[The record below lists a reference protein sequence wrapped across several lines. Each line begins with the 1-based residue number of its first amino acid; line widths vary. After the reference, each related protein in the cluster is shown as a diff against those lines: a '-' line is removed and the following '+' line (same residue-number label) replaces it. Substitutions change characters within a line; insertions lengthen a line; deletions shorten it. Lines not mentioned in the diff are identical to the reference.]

1 MEFKKIQL
9 NGFKSFADKT
19 NFLIEEGLTGIVGP
33 NGCGKSNIV
42 ESLRWV
48 MGETSKSNIVESLR
62 WVMGETSAKSMR
74 GSGMEDVIFNGTSNK
89 ASKNI
94 AEVSIDVENK
104 NNEGPVQYRDLDQI
118 SVRRKIEK
126 DKGSKFYINDK
137 EVRAR
142 DAQMFFADLSTG
154 AHSPSM
160 ISQGRIGALVTAK
173 PTDRRAILEEA
184 AGISG
189 LHVRRHEAELRLGA
203 AENNLKRA
211 DELRRQQEKQLAN
224 LQKQAEE
231 ATKYKLISEEIK
243 KIEAGLYYLKLL
255 EIDKEIKIE
264 NEINNEAEGEVEG
277 FNNKIK
283 IENEINNEA
292 EGEVEGFNNKITELE
307 NLIKI
312 ATDKVSPLREKNI
325 ENLSRIQRL
334 NLELQSLDEENTRI
348 QDEIESINKS
358 ISTLDEDI
366 NRERG
371 IIIDANSNEKRLKE
385 EKADLIEI
393 DSKYFETEKLSNEDL
408 ENAKKELKK
417 EQEAVDEVVNN
428 IAEGSINISLGPIK
442 NVKNSINR
450 AKELINSNEIQQ
462 AVTLLDRCNM
472 ELDNFLNDLKNEK
485 SRQELLNVNEKSQNI
500 KQLQEKYA
508 DAYSKN
514 QSIKNESIKR
524 NERIKTIET
533 EIESWKNLLSNSEKM
548 VAELIERKNKLS
560 DQLKKLE
567 NQPRV
572 QAERKGQISENLRIS
587 DKEKVD
593 NDIVIEETDKRI
605 ETLRTELNEI
615 QEQSIQ
621 IRERKASSG
630 ATIEG
635 LQKRK
640 SDLLDRINSELNL
653 SEDNILENSN
663 LNGVEELPN
672 AIDQE
677 DALDKKKQERES
689 LGSVNLKADE
699 ETSKYEDE
707 IKKMEQDRSDLVTA
721 IVKLKDSINELNQ
734 KGRERL
740 IEAFEKVNR
749 KFNEVY
755 TKLFN
760 GGNAKLELVDSD
772 DPLEAGLEMLVSP
785 PGKRLQSITLLS
797 GGEQALTALSLI
809 FAVFLTNPSP
819 ICVLDEVDAPLDDA
833 NVTRF
838 CNLLEELIKITNTKF
853 IIVTHHA
860 LTMSKMNRLYGVT
873 MPEKGISQLVA
884 VDLQKAESM
893 VA

>member
-9 NGFKSFADKT
+9 NGFKSFAEKT
-19 NFLIEEGLTGIVGP
+19 NFLIEDGLTGIVGP
-33 NGCGKSNIV
+33 NGCG
-42 ESLRWV
+42 
-48 MGETSKSNIVESLR
+48 KSNIVESLR

-74 GSGMEDVIFNGTSNK
+74 GSGMEDVIFSGTSNK

-94 AEVSIDVENK
+94 AEVSIEVENK
-104 NNEGPVQYRDLDQI
+104 DKEGPIQYREFEQI
-118 SVRRKIEK
+118 QVRRKIEK

-231 ATKYKLISEEIK
+231 ATKYKLISDQIK

-255 EIDKEIKIE
+255 EIDKEIRIE
-264 NEINNEAEGEVEG
+264 NEINTEAEGEVEG
-277 FNNKIK
+277 FNNKIS
-283 IENEINNEA
+283 
-292 EGEVEGFNNKITELE
+292 ELE
-307 NLIKI
+307 NSIKTF
-312 ATDKVSPLREKNI
+312 TDKVNPLREKNI

-348 QDEIESINKS
+348 QDEIESIKKS
-358 ISTLDEDI
+358 IQTLDDDI
-366 NRERG
+366 TREKG

-385 EKADLIEI
+385 EKTELIET
-393 DSKYFETEKLSNEDL
+393 DSKYFETEKLSNEEL
-408 ENAKKELKK
+408 ESAKNKLKE
-417 EQEAVDEVVNN
+417 EQKAVDEVVNSL
-428 IAEGSINISLGPIK
+428 AEETVNISVGPIR
-442 NVKNSINR
+442 NVKNTISR
-450 AKELINSNEIQQ
+450 VKELIDSNEINQ

-472 ELDNFLNDLKNEK
+472 ELDSFLNDLKNER
-485 SRQELLNVNEKSQNI
+485 SRTELLGVSEKSENI
-500 KQLQEKYA
+500 KLLQEKYA

-533 EIESWKNLLSNSEKM
+533 EIESWKNLLTNSEKM
-548 VAELIERKNKLS
+548 VNELTQRKEKLS
-560 DQLKKLE
+560 KQLSDLE
-567 NQPRV
+567 NQPRA

-587 DKEKVD
+587 DKEKID
-593 NDIVIEETDKRI
+593 NEAIIDETDQKI
-605 ETLRTELNEI
+605 EMLRTQLNEI

-640 SDLLDRINSELNL
+640 NDLLDRISSELNL
-653 SEDNILENSN
+653 NEDNILENSN

-672 AIDQE
+672 PVDQE
-677 DALDKKKQERES
+677 DALDKKKQEREK

-699 ETSKYEDE
+699 ETSKYEEE
-707 IKKMEQDRSDLVTA
+707 IKKMEQDRADLVTA
-721 IVKLKDSINELNQ
+721 ILKLKDSINELNQ

-838 CNLLEELIKITNTKF
+838 CSLLEELIKITNTKF

-873 MPEKGISQLVA
+873 MPQKGISQLVA

>member
-9 NGFKSFADKT
+9 NGFKSFAEKT
-19 NFLIEEGLTGIVGP
+19 NFLIEDGLTGIVGP
-33 NGCGKSNIV
+33 NGCG
-42 ESLRWV
+42 
-48 MGETSKSNIVESLR
+48 KSNIVESLR

-74 GSGMEDVIFNGTSNK
+74 GSGMEDVIFSGTSNK

-94 AEVSIDVENK
+94 AEVSIEVENK
-104 NNEGPVQYRDLDQI
+104 DKEGPIQYRETEQI
-118 SVRRKIEK
+118 QVRRKIEK

-231 ATKYKLISEEIK
+231 ASKYKLISEEIK

-264 NEINNEAEGEVEG
+264 NEINNEAGGEVEG
-277 FNNKIK
+277 FNNKI
-283 IENEINNEA
+283 A
-292 EGEVEGFNNKITELE
+292 ELE
-307 NLIKI
+307 NLIKV
-312 ATDKVSPLREKNI
+312 ATEKVSPLREKNI

-334 NLELQSLDEENTRI
+334 NLELQSLDEENTRT
-348 QDEIESINKS
+348 QDEIETINKS
-358 ISTLDEDI
+358 IKTLDEDI

-417 EQEAVDEVVNN
+417 EQELVDEVVNN
-428 IAEGSINISLGPIK
+428 IAEGAVSISIGPIT
-442 NVKNSINR
+442 NVQNSINR
-450 AKELINSNEIQQ
+450 AKELIDSNEINQ
-462 AVTLLDRCNM
+462 AVTLLDRCNI

-485 SRQELLNVNEKSQNI
+485 SRKELLSVNEKSQNI

-548 VAELIERKNKLS
+548 VTELIERKNKLS
-560 DQLKKLE
+560 SQLKELD
-567 NQPRV
+567 NQPQI

-587 DKEKVD
+587 DKEKID
-593 NDIVIEETDKRI
+593 NDAIIEETDNKI
-605 ETLRTELNEI
+605 ESLRNELNEI

-635 LQKRK
+635 LKKRK

-653 SEDNILENSN
+653 TEDNILENSN
-663 LNGVEELPN
+663 LNGAEELPN
-672 AIDQE
+672 AVDQE
-677 DALDKKKQERES
+677 DNLDKKKQERER

-699 ETSKYEDE
+699 ETSKYKDE

>member
-42 ESLRWV
+42 EY
-48 MGETSKSNIVESLR
+48 LR

-74 GSGMEDVIFNGTSNK
+74 GSGMEDVIFSGTSNK

-231 ATKYKLISEEIK
+231 ASKYKLITEEIK
-243 KIEAGLYYLKLL
+243 KIEAGLYYLKLI
-255 EIDKEIKIE
+255 EIDKEIRIE

-277 FNNKIK
+277 FNTKIS
-283 IENEINNEA
+283 EI
-292 EGEVEGFNNKITELE
+292 E
-307 NLIKI
+307 NLIKSAI
-312 ATDKVSPLREKNI
+312 DKVSPLREKNI

-334 NLELQSLDEENTRI
+334 NLELQSLDEENTRT
-348 QDEIESINKS
+348 QDEIESIKKS
-358 ISTLDEDI
+358 LQTLDEDI
-366 NRERG
+366 SRERG

-385 EKADLIEI
+385 EKTDLIEI
-393 DSKYFETEKLSNEDL
+393 DSKYFETEKLSNEEL
-408 ENAKKELKK
+408 EDAKNKLKE
-417 EQEAVDEVVNN
+417 EQKAVDEVVTN
-428 IAEGSINISLGPIK
+428 IAEGSINISVGPIK

-450 AKELINSNEIQQ
+450 VKELIDSNEINQ

-472 ELDNFLNDLKNEK
+472 ELDNFLNDLKNER
-485 SRQELLNVNEKSQNI
+485 SREELLSVNEKSQNI

-533 EIESWKNLLSNSEKM
+533 EVESWKNLLSNSEKM
-548 VAELIERKNKLS
+548 VGELTDRKNKLS
-560 DQLKKLE
+560 DQLKELD
-567 NQPRV
+567 NQPKI

-587 DKEKVD
+587 NKEKID
-593 NDIVIEETDKRI
+593 NDSVIDETDKQI
-605 ETLRTELNEI
+605 ENLRSQLNEI

-653 SEDNILENSN
+653 TEENILENSN
-663 LNGVEELPN
+663 LNGVEDLPN
-672 AIDQE
+672 PVDQE
-677 DALDKKKQERES
+677 DTLDKKKQEREK

-699 ETSKYEDE
+699 ETSKYEEE

-838 CNLLEELIKITNTKF
+838 CGLLDDLTKITDTKF

>member
-9 NGFKSFADKT
+9 NGFKSFAEKT
-19 NFLIEEGLTGIVGP
+19 NFLIEDGLTGIVGP

-48 MGETSKSNIVESLR
+48 MGETS
-62 WVMGETSAKSMR
+62 AKRMR
-74 GSGMEDVIFNGTSNK
+74 GSGKEDVIFSGTSNK

-94 AEVSIDVENK
+94 AEVLIEVENK
-104 NNEGPVQYRDLDQI
+104 DKEGPIQYRELEQI
-118 SVRRKIEK
+118 QVRRNIEK

-231 ATKYKLISEEIK
+231 ATKYKLNSDEIK

-264 NEINNEAEGEVEG
+264 NEINNEAGGEVEG
-277 FNNKIK
+277 FNNKI
-283 IENEINNEA
+283 A
-292 EGEVEGFNNKITELE
+292 ELE
-307 NLIKI
+307 NLIKT
-312 ATDKVSPLREKNI
+312 ATEKVSPLREKNI

-348 QDEIESINKS
+348 QDEIESISKS
-358 ISTLDEDI
+358 IKTLDEDI

-385 EKADLIEI
+385 EKADLIEV

-417 EQEAVDEVVNN
+417 EQESVDEVVNN
-428 IAEGSINISLGPIK
+428 IAEGTINTSLGPIK

-450 AKELINSNEIQQ
+450 VKELIDINEINQ
-462 AVTLLDRCNM
+462 AVTLLDRCNI

-485 SRQELLNVNEKSQNI
+485 SRQELLSVNEKSQNI

-548 VAELIERKNKLS
+548 VAELTERKNKLS
-560 DQLKKLE
+560 AQLKELD
-567 NQPRV
+567 NQPKV

-587 DKEKVD
+587 DKEKID
-593 NDIVIEETDKRI
+593 NDAIIEETDNKI
-605 ETLRTELNEI
+605 ETLRNELNEI

-635 LQKRK
+635 LEKRK

-663 LNGVEELPN
+663 LFGAEELPD
-672 AIDQE
+672 AINQE

>member
-19 NFLIEEGLTGIVGP
+19 HFLIENGLTGIVGP
-33 NGCGKSNIV
+33 NGCG
-42 ESLRWV
+42 
-48 MGETSKSNIVESLR
+48 KSNIVESLR

-74 GSGMEDVIFNGTSNK
+74 GSGMEDVIFSGTSNK

-94 AEVSIDVENK
+94 AEVSVTVANK
-104 NNEGPVQYRDLDQI
+104 NNEGPIQFKEVGEI
-118 SVRRKIEK
+118 NVRRKIEK

-154 AHSPSM
+154 AHSPSI

-189 LHVRRHEAELRLGA
+189 LHVRRHEAELRLNA

-211 DELRRQQEKQLAN
+211 DELRKQQEKQLAN
-224 LQKQAEE
+224 LKKQAEE
-231 ATKYKLISEEIK
+231 ATKYKNVTDEIK

-255 EIDKEIKIE
+255 DLDKEITIE
-264 NEINNEAEGEVEG
+264 NEINAEAEGEVSG
-277 FNNKIK
+277 FNDKISE
-283 IENEINNEA
+283 IE
-292 EGEVEGFNNKITELE
+292 K
-307 NLIKI
+307 LIKSE
-312 ATDKVSPLREKNI
+312 TDKVSPLREKNI
-325 ENLSRIQRL
+325 ENLSKIQRL
-334 NLELQSLDEENTRI
+334 NLELQGLDEENNRI
-348 QDEIESINKS
+348 QNEIKNIKNSLQ
-358 ISTLDEDI
+358 TFDEDI
-366 NRERG
+366 NREKG
-371 IIIDANSNEKRLKE
+371 IVIDANSNEKRLKE
-385 EKADLIEI
+385 EKNELIEI
-393 DSKYFETEKLSNEDL
+393 DSKYYETEKRSNEDL
-408 ENAKKELKK
+408 
-417 EQEAVDEVVNN
+417 NN
-428 IAEGSINISLGPIK
+428 SK
-442 NVKNSINR
+442 NKLNLEIDKV
-450 AKELINSNEIQQ
+450 KELINLEKNEDAIQ
-462 AVTLLDRCNM
+462 V
-472 ELDNFLNDLKNEK
+472 LDNCKLIIE
-485 SRQELLNVNEKSQNI
+485 E
-500 KQLQEKYA
+500 YA
-508 DAYSKN
+508 DSYSKN
-514 QSIKNESIKR
+514 QNIKKESIKR
-524 NERIKTIET
+524 NQRINIIDKEM
-533 EIESWKNLLSNSEKM
+533 ESWKNLLSNSEKM
-548 VAELIERKNKLS
+548 VNELSERKNKLNL
-560 DQLKKLE
+560 QLEKLD
-567 NQPRV
+567 NQPKF
-572 QAERKGQISENLRIS
+572 QAEKKGQISESLRIS
-587 DKEKVD
+587 EKEKNE
-593 NDIVIEETDKRI
+593 NDDIINSTDREIEY
-605 ETLRTELNEI
+605 LRSQLNTI
-615 QEQSIQ
+615 QEESIQ

-635 LQKRK
+635 LKKRK
-640 SDLLDRINSELNL
+640 NDLIDRINSELNL
-653 SEDNILENSN
+653 KEENILENSN
-663 LNGVEELPN
+663 LFGKEEYPDAVN
-672 AIDQE
+672 QE
-677 DALDKKKQERES
+677 DLLDKKKQERER
-689 LGSVNLKADE
+689 LGSINLKADE
-699 ETSKYEDE
+699 ETNKYEIE
-707 IKKMEQDRSDLVTA
+707 IKKMEQDRADLVTA
-721 IVKLKDSINELNQ
+721 IIKLKDSINELNQ

-740 IEAFEKVNR
+740 VEAFDKVNR

-772 DPLEAGLEMLVSP
+772 DPLDAGLEMLVSP

>member
-9 NGFKSFADKT
+9 NGFKSFADKA
-19 NFLIEEGLTGIVGP
+19 NFLIEDGLTGIVGP

-42 ESLRWV
+42 ESLRWA
-48 MGETSKSNIVESLR
+48 
-62 WVMGETSAKSMR
+62 MGETSAKSMR

-94 AEVSIDVENK
+94 AEVSISIDNSSH
-104 NNEGPVQYRDLDQI
+104 EGPMHYKDLDHI
-118 SVRRKIEK
+118 EVRRKIEK
-126 DKGSKFYINDK
+126 DKGSKYYINDK

-160 ISQGRIGALVTAK
+160 ISQGRIGTLVTAK

-184 AGISG
+184 ANISG
-189 LHVRRHEAELRLGA
+189 LHVRRHEAELRLNA
-203 AENNLKRA
+203 AEANLKRA

-231 ATKYKLISEEIK
+231 ATKYKIISEKIK

-255 EIDKEIKIE
+255 DIDNEIRIE
-264 NEINNEAEGEVEG
+264 NEINNEAEGEVNN
-277 FNNKIK
+277 FNQQISQFENSIK
-283 IENEINNEA
+283 
-292 EGEVEGFNNKITELE
+292 TE
-307 NLIKI
+307 
-312 ATDKVSPLREKNI
+312 TDKVSPLREKNI

-334 NLELQSLDEENTRI
+334 NLELQSLDEENIRT
-348 QDEIESINKS
+348 QDEIENFKKS
-358 ISTLDEDI
+358 LKTIEEDI
-366 NRERG
+366 DREKG
-371 IIIDANSNEKRLKE
+371 IVIDANSNEKRLKE
-385 EKADLIEI
+385 ERSELIEI

-408 ENAKKELKK
+408 EKAKNLLNE
-417 EQEAVDEVVNN
+417 EQKAVDKIIEIFANGN
-428 IAEGSINISLGPIK
+428 INISIEPIK
-442 NVKNSINR
+442 GVINTIEKI
-450 AKELINSNEIQQ
+450 KELINSNEASQ
-462 AVTLLDRCNM
+462 ALTLLDRTKI
-472 ELDNFLNDLKNEK
+472 ELNNFLSSLANDESKSKLNDINEK
-485 SRQELLNVNEKSQNI
+485 NDNI
-500 KQLQEKYA
+500 KLLQEKYA
-508 DAYSKN
+508 DSFSKN
-514 QSIKNESIKR
+514 QSIKKESIKR
-524 NERIKTIET
+524 NERIKAIET
-533 EIESWKNLLSNSEKM
+533 EVESWKNLLSNSQKM
-548 VAELIERKNKLS
+548 VTELTERKNKLLIQLNER
-560 DQLKKLE
+560 DQ
-567 NQPRV
+567 QPKI
-572 QAERKGQISENLRIS
+572 QAEKKGQTTEGLRISEN
-587 DKEKVD
+587 EKIE
-593 NDIVIEETDKRI
+593 NEKIIEETDKKI
-605 ETLRTELNEI
+605 NSLRLELNEV
-615 QEQSIQ
+615 QERSIQ

-635 LQKRK
+635 LKKRK
-640 SDLLDRINSELNL
+640 EDLLERVTSELNL
-653 SEDNILENSN
+653 EEKNILENSN
-663 LNGVEELPN
+663 LNGVDELPN
-672 AIDQE
+672 STVQE
-677 DALDKKKQERES
+677 DALDEKKKEREK
-689 LGSVNLKADE
+689 LGSVNLRADE
-699 ETSKYEDE
+699 ETSKYKVE
-707 IKKMEQDRSDLVTA
+707 IKRMEQDREDLVSA
-721 IVKLKDSINELNQ
+721 IMKLKESINELNQ

-740 IEAFEKVNR
+740 LEAFEKINR

-760 GGNAKLELVDSD
+760 GGSAKLELVDSD

-838 CNLLEELIKITNTKF
+838 CGLLDDLTKITNTKF

>member
-9 NGFKSFADKT
+9 NGFKSFAEKT
-19 NFLIEEGLTGIVGP
+19 NFLIEHGLTGIVGP

-42 ESLRWV
+42 ESLRWA
-48 MGETSKSNIVESLR
+48 
-62 WVMGETSAKSMR
+62 MGETSAKSMR

-94 AEVSIDVENK
+94 AEVSISVDNASHD
-104 NNEGPVQYRDLDQI
+104 GPMQYKDLDHI
-118 SVRRKIEK
+118 EVRRKIEK

-184 AGISG
+184 ANISG
-189 LHVRRHEAELRLGA
+189 LHVRRHEAELRMNA
-203 AENNLKRA
+203 AETNLKRA

-255 EIDKEIKIE
+255 DIDNEIRIE
-264 NEINNEAEGEVEG
+264 NEINNEAGGEVNT
-277 FNNKIK
+277 FNQQISQFENSIK
-283 IENEINNEA
+283 
-292 EGEVEGFNNKITELE
+292 TE
-307 NLIKI
+307 
-312 ATDKVSPLREKNI
+312 TDKVSPLREKNI

-334 NLELQSLDEENTRI
+334 NLELQSLDEENVRT
-348 QDEIESINKS
+348 QDEIENFKKS
-358 ISTLDEDI
+358 LKTIEEDI
-366 NRERG
+366 DREKG
-371 IIIDANSNEKRLKE
+371 IVIDANSNEKRLKE
-385 EKADLIEI
+385 EKAELIEI

-408 ENAKKELKK
+408 EKAKNQLNE
-417 EQEAVDEVVNN
+417 EQKAVDEIIEIFANGN
-428 IAEGSINISLGPIK
+428 INISIDPIK
-442 NVKNSINR
+442 DVINTIEKI
-450 AKELINSNEIQQ
+450 KELINSNEANQ
-462 AVTLLDRCNM
+462 ALTLLDRTKM
-472 ELDNFLNDLKNEK
+472 ELNNFLNNLANDESKSKLTDIDEKN
-485 SRQELLNVNEKSQNI
+485 NNI
-500 KQLQEKYA
+500 KLLQEKYA
-508 DAYSKN
+508 DSFSKN
-514 QSIKNESIKR
+514 QSIKKESIKR
-524 NERIKTIET
+524 NERIKAIES
-533 EIESWKNLLSNSEKM
+533 EVESWKNLLSNSQKM
-548 VAELIERKNKLS
+548 VTELTERKNKLLS
-560 DQLKKLE
+560 QLNERDQ
-567 NQPRV
+567 QPKA
-572 QAERKGQISENLRIS
+572 QAEKKGQATEGLRIS
-587 DKEKVD
+587 QNEKIE
-593 NDIVIEETDKRI
+593 NEKIIEETDKKI
-605 ETLRTELNEI
+605 NSLRLELNDV
-615 QEQSIQ
+615 QERSIQ

-630 ATIEG
+630 ATVEG
-635 LQKRK
+635 LKKRK
-640 SDLLDRINSELNL
+640 EDLLERVSSELNL
-653 SEDNILENSN
+653 EENDILENSN
-663 LNGVEELPN
+663 LNGVVELPN
-672 AIDQE
+672 SVDQE
-677 DALDKKKQERES
+677 EALDEKKREREK
-689 LGSVNLKADE
+689 LGSVNLRADE
-699 ETSKYEDE
+699 ETNKYEIE
-707 IKKMEQDRSDLVTA
+707 IKKMEQDREDLVSA
-721 IVKLKDSINELNQ
+721 IIKLKESINELNQ

-740 IEAFEKVNR
+740 LEAFEKVNR

-838 CNLLEELIKITNTKF
+838 CGLLDDLTKITDTKF

>member
-33 NGCGKSNIV
+33 NGCG
-42 ESLRWV
+42 
-48 MGETSKSNIVESLR
+48 KSNIVESLR

-277 FNNKIK
+277 FNNKI
-283 IENEINNEA
+283 
-292 EGEVEGFNNKITELE
+292 TELE

-450 AKELINSNEIQQ
+450 AKELIDSNEIQQ

-472 ELDNFLNDLKNEK
+472 ELDNFLNNLKNEK

>member
-1 MEFKKIQL
+1 MDFKKIQL

-19 NFLIEEGLTGIVGP
+19 NFLIEDGLTGIVGP
-33 NGCGKSNIV
+33 NGCG
-42 ESLRWV
+42 
-48 MGETSKSNIVESLR
+48 KSNIVESLR

-74 GSGMEDVIFNGTSNK
+74 GSGMEDVIFSGTSNK
-89 ASKNI
+89 PSKNI
-94 AEVSIDVENK
+94 AEVSITVSNE
-104 NNEGPVQYRDLDQI
+104 NNEGPTQYRELNEVN
-118 SVRRKIEK
+118 VRRKIEK

-189 LHVRRHEAELRLGA
+189 LHVRRHEAELRLSA

-211 DELRRQQEKQLAN
+211 DELRRQQERQLAN

-231 ATKYKLISEEIK
+231 ATKYKNISDEIK

-255 EIDKEIKIE
+255 EIDKEISVE
-264 NEINNEAEGEVEG
+264 NEINSEAEGEVSG
-277 FNNKIK
+277 FNSKIFE
-283 IENEINNEA
+283 IES
-292 EGEVEGFNNKITELE
+292 F
-307 NLIKI
+307 IKSE
-312 ATDKVSPLREKNI
+312 TDKINPLREKNI
-325 ENLSRIQRL
+325 ENLSKIQRL
-334 NLELQSLDEENTRI
+334 NLELQNLDEENTRI
-348 QDEIESINKS
+348 QDELENIKKS
-358 ISTLDEDI
+358 LQTFDEDI
-366 NRERG
+366 NREKG
-371 IIIDANSNEKRLKE
+371 IVIDANSNEKRLKE
-385 EKADLIEI
+385 EKSELIEI
-393 DSKYFETEKLSNEDL
+393 DSKYYDTEKQSNEDL
-408 ENAKKELKK
+408 SNSKNKLKLEIDK
-417 EQEAVDEVVNN
+417 
-428 IAEGSINISLGPIK
+428 I
-442 NVKNSINR
+442 
-450 AKELINSNEIQQ
+450 KELINSNKNREAI
-462 AVTLLDRCNM
+462 NG
-472 ELDNFLNDLKNEK
+472 LDNCK
-485 SRQELLNVNEKSQNI
+485 LLIE
-500 KQLQEKYA
+500 EYA
-508 DAYSKN
+508 DIYSKN
-514 QSIKNESIKR
+514 QNIKKDSIKR
-524 NERIKTIET
+524 NERVHIIEK

-548 VAELIERKNKLS
+548 LNELRERKNKLNI
-560 DQLKKLE
+560 QLE
-567 NQPRV
+567 NLDNQPKL
-572 QAERKGQISENLRIS
+572 QAEKKGKISEGLRIS
-587 DKEKVD
+587 EEEKNENEIIISSTD
-593 NDIVIEETDKRI
+593 EKIEK
-605 ETLRTELNEI
+605 LRNQLNEI

-635 LQKRK
+635 LKKRK
-640 SDLLDRINSELNL
+640 DDLIDRINSELNL
-653 SEDNILENSN
+653 TEDNILENSN
-663 LNGVEELPN
+663 LFGAEELPD
-672 AIDQE
+672 AVIQE
-677 DALDKKKQERES
+677 DLLDKKKQEREKF
-689 LGSVNLKADE
+689 GSVNLKADE
-699 ETSKYEDE
+699 ETSKYEIE
-707 IKKMEQDRSDLVTA
+707 IKKMEADRSDLVTA
-721 IVKLKDSINELNQ
+721 ISKLKESIRELNE

-740 IEAFEKVNR
+740 LEAFEKVNR

-760 GGNAKLELVDSD
+760 GGNAKLDLVDSD

-838 CNLLEELIKITNTKF
+838 CSLLEELIAITNTKF

>member
-48 MGETSKSNIVESLR
+48 MGETSP
-62 WVMGETSAKSMR
+62 KSMR
-74 GSGMEDVIFNGTSNK
+74 GSGMEDVIFSGTSNK

-94 AEVSIDVENK
+94 AEVSIDVDNK
-104 NNEGPVQYRDLDQI
+104 DNEGPIQYRELDQI

-173 PTDRRAILEEA
+173 PIDRRAILEEA

-231 ATKYKLISEEIK
+231 ASKYKLITEEIK
-243 KIEAGLYYLKLL
+243 KIEAGLYYLKLI
-255 EIDKEIKIE
+255 EIDKEIRIE
-264 NEINNEAEGEVEG
+264 NEINNEAKGQVEG
-277 FNNKIK
+277 FNSKIS
-283 IENEINNEA
+283 
-292 EGEVEGFNNKITELE
+292 ELE
-307 NLIKI
+307 NLIKS

-334 NLELQSLDEENTRI
+334 NLELQSLDEENTRT
-348 QDEIESINKS
+348 QDEIEIIKKS
-358 ISTLDEDI
+358 LQTLDEDI
-366 NRERG
+366 SREKG

-385 EKADLIEI
+385 EKIDLIEI
-393 DSKYFETEKLSNEDL
+393 DSKYFETEKLSNEEL
-408 ENAKKELKK
+408 EDAKNKLKD
-417 EQEAVDEVVNN
+417 EQKAVDEVVNN
-428 IAEGSINISLGPIK
+428 IAEASINISVGPIK

-450 AKELINSNEIQQ
+450 VKELIDSNEINQ

-485 SRQELLNVNEKSQNI
+485 SREELLSVNEKSQNI

-508 DAYSKN
+508 DVYSKN

-533 EIESWKNLLSNSEKM
+533 EVESWKNLLANSEKM
-548 VAELIERKNKLS
+548 VGELTDRKNKLT
-560 DQLKKLE
+560 DQLKELD
-567 NQPRV
+567 NQPKA

-587 DKEKVD
+587 DKEKID
-593 NDIVIEETDKRI
+593 NDTVIEETDKQI
-605 ETLRTELNEI
+605 ESLRSQLNEI

-630 ATIEG
+630 ATVEG

-640 SDLLDRINSELNL
+640 SDLLDRINSELSL
-653 SEDNILENSN
+653 TEENILENSN
-663 LNGVEELPN
+663 LNGIEDLPN
-672 AIDQE
+672 PVDQE
-677 DALDKKKQERES
+677 DSLDKKKQERER

-699 ETSKYEDE
+699 ETSKYEEE

-721 IVKLKDSINELNQ
+721 IIKLKESINELNQ

-740 IEAFEKVNR
+740 IQAFEKVNR

-838 CNLLEELIKITNTKF
+838 CSLLEELIKITNTKF

>member
-19 NFLIEEGLTGIVGP
+19 NFLIEDGLTGIVGP
-33 NGCGKSNIV
+33 NGCG
-42 ESLRWV
+42 
-48 MGETSKSNIVESLR
+48 KSNIVESLR

-74 GSGMEDVIFNGTSNK
+74 GSGMEDVIFSGTANK
-89 ASKNI
+89 PSKNI
-94 AEVSIDVENK
+94 AEVSVTVQNEK
-104 NNEGPVQYRDLDQI
+104 NEGTVQYKEI
-118 SVRRKIEK
+118 GEINVRRKIEK

-231 ATKYKLISEEIK
+231 ATKYKNISDEIK

-255 EIDKEIKIE
+255 EIDKEIRIE
-264 NEINNEAEGEVEG
+264 NEINTEAEGEVSG
-277 FNNKIK
+277 YNNKIS
-283 IENEINNEA
+283 
-292 EGEVEGFNNKITELE
+292 ELE
-307 NLIKI
+307 RIIKSE
-312 ATDKVSPLREKNI
+312 TEKVTPLRERNI
-325 ENLSRIQRL
+325 ESLSKIQRL
-334 NLELQSLDEENTRI
+334 NLELQSLDEENTRT
-348 QDEIESINKS
+348 QEQIENIKKS
-358 ISTLDEDI
+358 LQTLDEDI
-366 NRERG
+366 SREKG
-371 IIIDANSNEKRLKE
+371 IIIDANSNEKRLKD
-385 EKADLIEI
+385 EKNELIEI
-393 DSKYFETEKLSNEDL
+393 DSKYYDTEKQSSEDL
-408 ENAKKELKK
+408 NE
-417 EQEAVDEVVNN
+417 
-428 IAEGSINISLGPIK
+428 SK
-442 NVKNSINR
+442 NK
-450 AKELINSNEIQQ
+450 
-462 AVTLLDRCNM
+462 
-472 ELDNFLNDLKNEK
+472 LKNEI
-485 SRQELLNVNEKSQNI
+485 ENI
-500 KQLQEKYA
+500 KNLISSKQNDKAINVLNDFNNIIDDYA
-508 DAYSKN
+508 ENYSKN
-514 QSIKNESIKR
+514 QNIKKESVKR
-524 NERIKTIET
+524 SGRINVIEK
-533 EIESWKNLLSNSEKM
+533 EIDSWKNLLSSSEKM
-548 VAELIERKNKLS
+548 VNELTERKNKLNK
-560 DQLKKLE
+560 QLE
-567 NQPRV
+567 NLDNQPKI
-572 QAERKGQISENLRIS
+572 QAEKKGQISENLRIS
-587 DKEKVD
+587 EQEKND
-593 NDIVIEETDKRI
+593 NEKIIDETDKKI
-605 ETLRTELNEI
+605 ETLRNQLNEI

-630 ATIEG
+630 ATIDG
-635 LQKRK
+635 LKKRK
-640 SDLLDRINSELNL
+640 DDMVDRINAELNL
-653 SEDNILENSN
+653 TEENILENSN
-663 LNGVEELPN
+663 LNGVEDLPDAVN
-672 AIDQE
+672 QE
-677 DALDKKKQERES
+677 DLLDKKKQEREK

-699 ETSKYEDE
+699 ETNKYETE
-707 IKKMEQDRSDLVTA
+707 IKKMEQDRADLVTA
-721 IVKLKDSINELNQ
+721 IIKLKDSINELNQ

-838 CNLLEELIKITNTKF
+838 CNLLDELTKITNTKF